1 MWKKIRMTKIK
12 DYYSNYQ
19 GQLLLATPKMLDF
32 RFEKS
37 VILICSHTGKGT
49 MGIIVNK
56 PNIELKFGDILKQLK
71 INSRNQIINKE
82 IYFGGPV
89 EYGRGFV
96 VHSTD
101 YDVPNVSINIQEE
114 YRVTASIEILEDIA
128 NGHGPKDSLLALGY
142 AGWGP
147 GQLESELLLD
157 SWLMCDA
164 DPDLIFSLQ
173 SETKWKSGLEK
184 IGVNPSKLATLGGS
198 A

>member
-1 MWKKIRMTKIK
+1 MTKIK
-12 DYYSNYQ
+12 DYYANYQ

-37 VILICSHTGKGT
+37 VILICSHTGKGA

-56 PNIELKFGDILKQLK
+56 PTIELTFGDILKQLK
-71 INSRNQIINKE
+71 INSKNQIINKE

-157 SWLMCDA
+157 SWLMCDS
-164 DPDLIFSLQ
+164 DPELIFSLQ